1 MTLLQLKQ
9 YVGRNVDDKS
19 YTYFTETDIVA
30 RLNLAQKECQK
41 RLLLAN
47 RDWYSVCVTTSTVAN
62 QKVYALPSDFSE
74 IISLERILQGTGDL
88 ARGQKLEAITPNQ
101 KYGAVDVSG
110 APAVYYMQKNSIV
123 LLPTPNAVYEMHLQ
137 YSYLVADMV
146 LNTDEPDVPEQFHE
160 YIGVLATR
168 DCLFQD
174 ERSIA
179 PIQYKLDHYEQL
191 FKQMNE
197 QRQVDSAQMI
207 VTVDDIGM
215 GGW

>member
-1 MTLLQLKQ
+1 MKQ
-9 YVGRNVDDKS
+9 YVGRNVDDKTYS
-19 YTYFTETDIVA
+19 YFTETDIVA

-62 QKVYALPSDFSE
+62 QKTYALPSDFSE
-74 IISLERILQGTGDL
+74 VISLERVIQGSGDL
-88 ARGQKLEAITPNQ
+88 ATVQKLGAITPNQ
-101 KYGAVDVSG
+101 KYGAVDASG
-110 APAVYYMQKNSIV
+110 APQVYYMQKNSIV
-123 LLPTPNAVYEMHLQ
+123 LVPTPNAIYEMHLQ

-179 PIQYKLDHYEQL
+179 PIQYKLDHYETL

-207 VTVDDIGM
+207 VSVDDIGL